1 MTKNYENRT
10 ILPEPTIRRL
20 PWYLSYVRMLDNLH
34 VEYVS
39 STQISKELN
48 VQSSQIAKD
57 LSFLNIRGKTRI
69 GYEVH
74 SLVSELEDFLGFNQE
89 HDAVVIG
96 TGSLGTALMQDHGLE
111 HYGLNIVAGFDVR
124 SEIIGRCVG
133 GVPVYAID
141 ELSAWQRE
149 HGVSIAILT
158 VPVESAQ
165 EMADRAIKSGMTAL
179 WNFTPYRIKA
189 PEDIVIA
196 NTSIYAHLAI
206 IYNRMHQTSIDVGHH
221 QG

>member
-1 MTKNYENRT
+1 MTKSNDNRI

-20 PWYLSYVRMLDNLH
+20 PWYLSYVRMLDHLH

-69 GYEVH
+69 GYEVRA
-74 SLVSELEDFLGFNQE
+74 LVRGLEDFLGFNRH
-89 HDAVVIG
+89 HDAVVIS

-124 SEIIGRCVG
+124 SEVIGQELG
-133 GVPVYAID
+133 GVPVFAIS
-141 ELSAWQRE
+141 ELKSWLAE
-149 HGVSIAILT
+149 HHVPIAILT

-165 EMADRAIKSGMTAL
+165 ETADLAIASGVTAL

-189 PEDIVIA
+189 PDSVVIA

-206 IYNRMHQTSIDVGHH
+206 IYNRMQGQTN
-221 QG
+221 